1 MNKKNYMKKIFQ
13 FALALSCV
21 FAAASCDKQMY
32 EHEANCA
39 VAYEISLPE
48 EMLTKGSSGYD
59 KYDLHYQVFKADQV
73 NDPQKTPV
81 IDSSKQ
87 MDGNST
93 TLSLELLNNQSYTIL
108 FWANKQGTS
117 YYDTDDLRKVS
128 HNSAD
133 GNNADSDAFCGVDP
147 LLQLVNGSK
156 RRSIELF
163 RPLAEVNLATTVNDI
178 VPVSTTV
185 TFKGVPSSYNVYA
198 GAASAQTADLTF
210 TTPYS
215 SAIYPENPQYRML
228 AKHYVF
234 VSESISEVTYE
245 ILTSAGSVNGSVT
258 GVSAK
263 KNYRT
268 NILGS
273 FLPSFEHTK
282 AELSQGL
289 TKVQGYDG
297 LYTNSNGDYC
307 LVNLESLKQ
316 WYSFLKDSTGVNP
329 FNCNVYLL
337 NDIDADSWVWTNI
350 PVYPA
355 STASTGYIF
364 NGLGCT
370 IRNLKIEGSL
380 HSLNVAGMTFKN
392 LTLDGV
398 TVEQIGNA
406 TAVFVSTST
415 GNVSFD
421 NVKVKNATVAGGYNT
436 AVFVGELYD
445 AYGTEVLQAS
455 LKNCSVETSSISSS
469 TTHSSY
475 PTGASG
481 FVGLV
486 RGSNSIVFEGN
497 NSIDDA
503 TTITNTNG
511 LVGGRVYAFSTLN
524 GADWTATGSSDS
536 FTDRNNNN
544 NSIN

>member
-1 MNKKNYMKKIFQ
+1 
-13 FALALSCV
+13 
-21 FAAASCDKQMY
+21 
-32 EHEANCA
+32 
-39 VAYEISLPE
+39 
-48 EMLTKGSSGYD
+48 
-59 KYDLHYQVFKADQV
+59 
-73 NDPQKTPV
+73 
-81 IDSSKQ
+81 
-87 MDGNST
+87 
-93 TLSLELLNNQSYTIL
+93 
-108 FWANKQGTS
+108 
-117 YYDTDDLRKVS
+117 
-128 HNSAD
+128 
-133 GNNADSDAFCGVDP
+133 
-147 LLQLVNGSK
+147 
-156 RRSIELF
+156 
-163 RPLAEVNLATTVNDI
+163 
-178 VPVSTTV
+178 V

-215 SAIYPENPQYRML
+215 SAIYPEDPKYRML

-273 FLPSFEHTK
+273 FLPSFEQTK

-289 TKVQGYDG
+289 TKVQGYND

-316 WYSFLKDSTGVNP
+316 WYSFLKASTGVNP

-337 NDIDADSWVWTNI
+337 NDIDADEWAWTNI

-355 STASTGYIF
+355 STASAGYVF

-370 IRNLKIEGSL
+370 IRNLKISGSM
-380 HSLNVAGMTFKN
+380 HSGNVAGMTFKN

-436 AVFVGELYD
+436 AVFVGELYYD
-445 AYGTEVLQAS
+445 ANRTEVLQAS
-455 LKNCSVETSSISSS
+455 FKNCSVETSSISASS
-469 TTHSSY
+469 ATCTY

-486 RGSNSIVFEGN
+486 SGSNSIVFEGN

-544 NSIN
+544 NIN